1 MSGRGFTERVWT
13 IVRAIPAGRVVAYGD
28 VAMLAGDRKAAR
40 AVGGALRAWPGDHDG
55 LPWQRVI
62 NAQGTISF
70 RGDLQRAML
79 QRHLLEREGVAVSD
93 AGAIDLATFRAELRA
108 LPRYGALDGT
118 DAG

>member
-1 MSGRGFTERVWT
+1 MSGAGFTERVWT
-13 IVRAIPAGRVVAYGD
+13 IVRAIPPGRVVAYGD

-70 RGDLQRAML
+70 RGDLQRATL
-79 QRHLLEREGVAVSD
+79 QRLLLEREGVAVAAS
-93 AGAIDLATFRAELRA
+93 GAINLSIFRADLRA
-108 LPRYGALDGT
+108 LPRYGAPDGGET
-118 DAG
+118 G